1 MKVFNKTKNTIL
13 ASGAVL
19 ADTFVS
25 RLTGLL
31 NRDSLTEGEALI
43 ITRCQSIHMF
53 LMRFS
58 IDVVFVDRDNCVV
71 GIVEHIQPFQ
81 LSPVF
86 FKSHYAIELKAGT
99 ILATQTSVGDYLDL
113 I

>member
-1 MKVFNKTKNTIL
+1 MKVLNKTKNIAL
-13 ASGAVL
+13 ASRAVL
-19 ADTFVS
+19 ADTFFS

-31 NRDSLTEGEALI
+31 NRNSLSEGEALI

-53 LMRFS
+53 FMRFA
-58 IDVVFVDRDNCVV
+58 IDVIFVGRDNRVV

-86 FKSHYAIELKAGT
+86 FKSHYAIELRAGT
-99 ILATQTSVGDYLDL
+99 ILATQTSIGDYLDL

>member
-1 MKVFNKTKNTIL
+1 MKVFNKTKNTTL
-13 ASGAVL
+13 ASRAVL

-31 NRDSLTEGEALI
+31 NRDSLFKDEALI
-43 ITRCQSIHMF
+43 ITHCQSIHMF
-53 LMRFS
+53 FMRFA
-58 IDVVFVDRDNCVV
+58 IDVIFVGRDNRVV
-71 GIVEHIQPFQ
+71 GIVENIKPFQ

-86 FKSHYAIELKAGT
+86 FNSRYAIELKAGS
-99 ILATQTSVGDYLDL
+99 ILATQTSIGDYLDL